1 MGVMVATEPAEHKH
15 IPRPHPYDEFIDG
28 FAHMIHSQRGLP
40 LVAGR
45 IFAFLLVSDPPEQTA
60 AQISDVI
67 GASLGTISS
76 MTRLLLDP
84 GLIERIRRR
93 GERSALYRIPS
104 DGWRSI
110 TRTTIDGTR
119 RAREMTDRGLALMA
133 DQPAASRFRLQ
144 ELRDI
149 YLFFESSIPALFEQW
164 QRERRE
170 GSS

>member
-1 MGVMVATEPAEHKH
+1 MVATEPAQRKQ
-15 IPRPHPYDEFIDG
+15 IPPPHPYDEFIDG
-28 FAHMIHSQRGLP
+28 FGHMIHSQRGLP

-60 AQISDVI
+60 AQISNGI

-76 MTRLLLDP
+76 MTRLLLEP
-84 GLIERIRRR
+84 GLIERVRQR
-93 GERSALYRIPS
+93 GERSAFYRIPA

-110 TRTTIDGTR
+110 TKSTIEGTR
-119 RAREMTDRGLALMA
+119 LAREMTDRGLALMA

-149 YLFFESSIPALFEQW
+149 YLFVESSIPALFEQW
-164 QRERRE
+164 RRERRE